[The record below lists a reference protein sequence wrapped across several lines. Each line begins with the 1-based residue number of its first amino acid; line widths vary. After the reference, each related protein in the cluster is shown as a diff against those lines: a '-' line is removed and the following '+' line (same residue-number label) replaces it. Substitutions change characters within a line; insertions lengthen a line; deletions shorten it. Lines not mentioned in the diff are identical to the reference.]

1 MVMVAHVRQIELA
14 VTGSG
19 SLASEVVHA
28 LAVAANGPL
37 TIALL
42 GRDPAR
48 LAWLARAA
56 SARAAAT
63 GGRLRVVTAATNWSD
78 YDQLCRTIASLRP
91 KVLLHTAS
99 LQSPWTLGGNDRWS
113 SLIGRVGYGFTL
125 PLQALLAL
133 RVSRAIA
140 SASPT
145 TCMVNACYPD
155 AVNRVLTANG
165 ARVACGI
172 GNVAILAALLL
183 SELTGVEGRRLRVI
197 AHHAHVS
204 AAINGKDLEGSPARA
219 WVDAEPINA
228 EVTRL
233 LRESRLP
240 PHLNSITGAAAVPML
255 LALLGRRASWEGH
268 AAGPLGLIGGYP
280 VVVTADSVEIDLPSG
295 VGLAE
300 AIAFNMAAA
309 NSDGITVMENGELV
323 LSDAA
328 AEALKQTA
336 GGGDTCSQPW
346 HAADVEQQAAH
357 LLALRES
364 LSGR

>member
-1 MVMVAHVRQIELA
+1 MVVHAEQIELA
-14 VTGSG
+14 VTGAG
-19 SLASEVVHA
+19 SLATEVVHA
-28 LAVAANGPL
+28 LAVATNGPL

-42 GRDPAR
+42 GRDAAR
-48 LAWLARAA
+48 LAWLSRAA

-63 GGRLRVVTAATNWSD
+63 GGRLRVITAATDWSD
-78 YDQLCRTIASLRP
+78 NEQLCRIVASLRP

-99 LQSPWTLGGNDRWS
+99 LQSPWVLGGSDGWS

-125 PLQALLAL
+125 PLQAVLAL
-133 RVSRAIA
+133 RISRAIA
-140 SASPT
+140 SAAPA
-145 TCMVNACYPD
+145 TCLVNACYPD
-155 AVNRVLTANG
+155 AVNRVLSANG

-204 AAINGKDLEGSPARA
+204 AAIKGKDLEGAPLRA
-219 WVDAEPINA
+219 WVDAQPVHA
-228 EVTRL
+228 EATRL
-233 LRESRLP
+233 LRAARLP

-255 LALLGRRASWEGH
+255 LALLGRRAAWAGH

-280 VVVTADSVEIDLPSG
+280 VVVTADSVEIDLPEG

-300 AIAFNMAAA
+300 AAALNMAAA
-309 NSDGITVMENGELV
+309 TSDGVTVMENGEVV
-323 LSDAA
+323 LSDTAT
-328 AEALKQTA
+328 EALKQTA
-336 GGGDTCSQPW
+336 DAGGAYALSW
-346 HAADVEQQAAH
+346 HAADVERQAAH

-364 LSGR
+364 LGGR